1 MLGMDKTKKKRKP
14 RPYKWCPHC
23 QQEVSETTYR
33 THKLFHPEA
42 FEVSSAA
49 SQTTE
54 TAVTTTVAMSTPA
67 TTCTV
72 PTGMSTA
79 VPDSVST
86 TIMSTE
92 PIKPAATK
100 TKRVYK
106 PRPPKWCPHCKKN
119 VHPATYGNHKVF
131 YPEAFQTSSADS
143 STATC
148 ATISATTTSSL
159 AATTSVSTETRNTS
173 EPNSTPYKW
182 GPHFQQYVNP
192 ATYGRHK
199 IFYSEAFQTSTAD
212 STPSTTTP
220 TETTSLST
228 DTSHTTQ
235 LASRTYKWCPHCQ
248 QKVHPTT
255 YGRHKV
261 FYPEAFQTSPAGSPT
276 TLTSLTSTA
285 ATVTTPLTSTSATE
299 ATLTTSVPTC
309 MSTATE
315 PASSKSII
323 IVSIFQIQG

>member
-1 MLGMDKTKKKRKP
+1 MDKTKKKRKP

-23 QQEVSETTYR
+23 QQHVSDTTYR
-33 THKLFHPEA
+33 THKIFHPEA

-54 TAVTTTVAMSTPA
+54 TAVTTAVAMSTPA
-67 TTCTV
+67 TTCTE
-72 PTGMSTA
+72 PSWMSAA
-79 VPDSVST
+79 VPASVST
-86 TIMSTE
+86 AIMSTE

-100 TKRVYK
+100 RKRVYK

-148 ATISATTTSSL
+148 ATISTTTTNSL
-159 AATTSVSTETRNTS
+159 AATTSVPTETRNTS

-182 GPHFQQYVNP
+182 GPHCQQYVNP
-192 ATYGRHK
+192 AT
-199 IFYSEAFQTSTAD
+199 YSEAFQTSTAD

-220 TETTSLST
+220 IATTRLST

-276 TLTSLTSTA
+276 TTLTSLKATA

-299 ATLTTSVPTC
+299 AAVTTSVPTC

-315 PASSKSII
+315 PANGKSII